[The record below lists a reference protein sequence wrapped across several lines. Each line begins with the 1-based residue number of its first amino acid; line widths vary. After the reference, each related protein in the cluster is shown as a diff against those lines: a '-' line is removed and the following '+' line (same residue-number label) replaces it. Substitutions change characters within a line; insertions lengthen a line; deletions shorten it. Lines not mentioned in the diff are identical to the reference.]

1 MQNRSL
7 RLVLHWCLYVLFHCD
22 TQLRVFMLNAALFT
36 WELNGVHNYILNYSC
51 NPLFQ
56 RYHGAHVLLHALQFQ
71 TQTEEDKQALLRYKE
86 AVEKRLHI
94 LEQQGFVQAY
104 ETTSY

>member
-1 MQNRSL
+1 MKWVL
-7 RLVLHWCLYVLFHCD
+7 LVACSFYVFL
-22 TQLRVFMLNAALFT
+22 
-36 WELNGVHNYILNYSC
+36 
-51 NPLFQ
+51 LFQ

-71 TQTEEDKQALLRYKE
+71 TQSDDDKQALVRYKE

-104 ETTSY
+104 ETATF